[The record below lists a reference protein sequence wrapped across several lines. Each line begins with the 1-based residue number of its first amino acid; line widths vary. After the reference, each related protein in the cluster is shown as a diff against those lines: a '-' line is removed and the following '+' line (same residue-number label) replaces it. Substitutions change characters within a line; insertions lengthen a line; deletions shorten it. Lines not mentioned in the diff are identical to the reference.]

1 MCVSPW
7 GAGMIRGRGHNGP
20 NTANT
25 IQQQIS
31 DDQGWATP
39 GQFLRG
45 DWGSAGESL
54 I

>member
-1 MCVSPW
+1 MS
-7 GAGMIRGRGHNGP
+7 RGRGHNGP

-39 GQFLRG
+39 GQFLPHSREVTE
-45 DWGSAGESL
+45 ARL
-54 I
+54 VKV